1 MNVSVRISWL
11 VLLAASSSAF
21 GCKKDASADAPA
33 PAPPSPAVAAAE
45 PTGPSAASVD
55 YAIDPAGKATID
67 MPAPNERIKAETSAA
82 KGALHVDL
90 HDLARTRGDV
100 FIDLATFTTHTFGD
114 AEKDA
119 TQTHHS
125 HTWLQ
130 IDETERNSAVRERN
144 RWVHFAIR
152 SIDGLSATDVSKVP
166 ATRTGGD
173 DVRVVTLVAH
183 GDVEVHSFP
192 AKAPKAAPLEVRF
205 HFAPDAPADAK
216 PTSIEVV
223 SKDPLT
229 ITLADHDVKPRDAE
243 GIVAQKAFAILGTKV
258 ADVANVSVNLLAK
271 PAS

>member
-1 MNVSVRISWL
+1 MNLSVRVSWL
-11 VLLAASSSAF
+11 ALLAAASCVG
-21 GCKKDASADAPA
+21 GCKKDAPAEAAPPA
-33 PAPPSPAVAAAE
+33 PSAAAASP
-45 PTGPSAASVD
+45 PTGPSAASVE

-90 HDLARTRGDV
+90 HDLAKTRGDV
-100 FIDLATFTTHTFGD
+100 FIDLDTFTTHSFGD

-130 IDETERNSAVRERN
+130 IDEMERNSSVRERN
-144 RWVHFAIR
+144 RWVHFSIR
-152 SIDGLSATDVSKVP
+152 SIDGLSAGDVSTVP
-166 ATRTGGD
+166 PTRTGGE

-205 HFAPDAPADAK
+205 HFAPDAPPEAK

-223 SKDPLT
+223 SKEPLT
-229 ITLADHDVKPRDAE
+229 ITLADHDVKPRDAQ